1 LCGILFE
8 MVLVLVLVV
17 FVLVVFVLV
26 VGVLVLALLLL
37 EVPGLRN
44 WRGWCFFFVFWK
56 HLHPIAV
63 ASPCGACPG
72 PSGRARIHGKLSA
85 CQTDCGRQTQ

>member
-1 LCGILFE
+1 
-8 MVLVLVLVV
+8 MAVLV
-17 FVLVVFVLV
+17 FVLLV
-26 VGVLVLALLLL
+26 GLLVLALLLL
-37 EVPGLRN
+37 ELLGLRD
-44 WRGWCFFFVFWK
+44 WREWRSFFVFWK

-72 PSGRARIHGKLSA
+72 PGGRARIHGKLDA